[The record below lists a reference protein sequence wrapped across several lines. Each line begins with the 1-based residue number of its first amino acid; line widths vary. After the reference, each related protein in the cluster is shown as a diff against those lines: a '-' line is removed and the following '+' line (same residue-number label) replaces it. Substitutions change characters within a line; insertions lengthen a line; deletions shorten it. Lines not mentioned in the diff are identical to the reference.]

1 MKKAFLVDVSLRT
14 RVEVDVPDDFDLANT
29 TEQDEATLDAIG
41 LAACERLTDFV
52 LSGDGNP
59 ICLDNVVE
67 IEEDYE
73 MPYDEDYTDDTDDS
87 DEIVHMK
94 DAFRKKIVSLL
105 LNGTQQ
111 NETRKEYY
119 VNDIKT
125 KLCIKEYTIVG
136 ENDILVDIH
145 SIVIENTN
153 NNYNVVLRYK
163 VYDML
168 FDVDIS
174 DVNGVSLYNLVK
186 ELQSKTGL

>member
-1 MKKAFLVDVSLRT
+1 MKKAFLVDVALRT
-14 RVEVDVPDDFDLANT
+14 RVEVDVPDDFDLATT
-29 TEQDEATLDAIG
+29 TEADETVLDAIG
-41 LAACERLTDFV
+41 LAACERLTGFV

-87 DEIVHMK
+87 DEIIHMK
-94 DAFRKKIVSLL
+94 DAFRKEIVSLL

-136 ENDILVDIH
+136 ENDILVDVH

-174 DVNGVSLYNLVK
+174 DVNGISLYNLVK
-186 ELQSKTGL
+186 ELQTKAGL

>member
-119 VNDIKT
+119 VNDIKI